1 MARCL
6 PRTATGIR
14 LGGRRA
20 SIGRRTDPHHRPYR
34 KESHVHRPWRRFARR
49 FQPRRLASPLHR
61 PVVLLIVG
69 ATLLLVGILGF
80 LAESKFDTSIGGDS
94 GSLDGEDF
102 LIFEVNGWHNV
113 VHIASGAFLLLM
125 SSRHARARTGAL
137 AFGAIYGLVALI
149 GLIDGHDVLGII
161 PIDPADNVLH
171 VLLAGSAL
179 AVGLLSDRDRRDERD
194 DATDGRYERDGTTTT
209 PLAREP
215 SL

>member
-1 MARCL
+1 MK
-6 PRTATGIR
+6 GI
-14 LGGRRA
+14 A
-20 SIGRRTDPHHRPYR
+20 MST
-34 KESHVHRPWRRFARR
+34 ARR
-49 FQPRRLASPLHR
+49 DASRVAPSQAGSHDR
-61 PVVLLIVG
+61 STAQWYCLIVG
-69 ATLLLVGILGF
+69 ATLLLVGALGF
-80 LAESKFDTSIGGDS
+80 LAESKFDTSSGGDS
-94 GSLDGEDF
+94 GALDGEDF

-179 AVGLLSDRDRRDERD
+179 AVGLLSDRDRRHERGDATGGRFERD
-194 DATDGRYERDGTTTT
+194 ATTSP
-209 PLAREP
+209 PLARER